1 MACATIQHASPMPEI
16 FISGKAALSHFMG
29 QRVSNINEALDSR
42 KINAS
47 GKLRRTNA
55 YAVDDG
61 PTFTTATLYAQS
73 YWVKAGSGSPPGT
86 KVSLP
91 DLVQWAKDKGLV
103 NNERAALRLAYLT
116 SRKIF
121 REGSRDF
128 RQGNENVYLKEI
140 DAAQR
145 EIPDVLQAFLRD
157 IDTPLIEQ
165 FGKAFQRA

>member
-1 MACATIQHASPMPEI
+1 MSEI
-16 FISGKAALSHFMG
+16 FISGKAALANFMG
-29 QRVSNINEALDSR
+29 NRVANINEALDSR

-61 PTFTTATLYAQS
+61 PTFTVATLYAQS
-73 YWVKAGSGSPPGT
+73 YWVQAGSGSPPGT

-103 NNERAALRLAYLT
+103 NNERAALRLAFLT
-116 SRKIF
+116 QRKILK
-121 REGSRDF
+121 EGSRDF
-128 RQGNENVYLKEI
+128 RQGNDNVYLKEI
-140 DAAQR
+140 DAAQV
-145 EIPDVLQAFLRD
+145 EIPDVLQTFLRD
-157 IDTPLIEQ
+157 IDTPLAQQ